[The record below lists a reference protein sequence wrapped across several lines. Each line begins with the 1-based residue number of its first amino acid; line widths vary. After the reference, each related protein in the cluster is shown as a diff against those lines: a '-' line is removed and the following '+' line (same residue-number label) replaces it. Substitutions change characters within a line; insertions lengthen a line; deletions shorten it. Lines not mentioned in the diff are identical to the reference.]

1 MARTFADMQIEVL
14 ERAGRDDGRFAARVR
29 RWLNDAMHEVDQD
42 GRWEY
47 LLTST
52 SGAAPLT
59 IADLDR
65 VESVADTTAD
75 YALTQVDRDALVDAF
90 ADLTTTGTALYWYR
104 SAPTTIAVYPVSTLT
119 LTVKYFKFG
128 PDMAAGTDAPLMPDR
143 FRQAIVERATATA
156 LRAVG
161 DLNGAAACMQEYDRV
176 LQAMRESL
184 LSTPAY
190 QLRSYASEDD

>member
-14 ERAGRDDGRFAARVR
+14 ERVGHEDGRTAVRAR
-29 RWLNDAMHEVDQD
+29 RWLNDAMHEVDSD

-47 LLTST
+47 LLAST
-52 SGAAPLT
+52 TGAAPLT

-65 VESVADTTAD
+65 VESVADATAD

-90 ADLTTTGTALYWYR
+90 ADLTITGTAQYWYR

-143 FRQAIVERATATA
+143 FRQVIVERACATG
-156 LRAVG
+156 LRAMG
-161 DLNGAAACMQEYDRV
+161 DLNGAQACMQEYDRV
-176 LQAMRESL
+176 LQVMRESL

-190 QLRSYASEDD
+190 QLRTYVSEDD